1 MCYLVIVPNEWLL
14 DKITL
19 KPTMADDYESDFDT
33 ASTSRT
39 SPTKSIT
46 LPYGSSHHCF
56 TRSYG
61 FYSARTPSSAA
72 SENPGKKYLKS
83 SFPDLI
89 ETLKS
94 HTKPKQ
100 KREISTPDSHEENKD
115 KKDEKRLTF
124 GEEIRRRNE
133 SQWLR
138 IEDVVKDTMERYD
151 DYCKKLT
158 IKNEVQQKEIQEKNQ
173 KQIKILEKMEEKKK
187 SDNMKRSSYARIWN
201 HHAKMRELA
210 EKLYEE
216 KVEREQIRHARYREK
231 AS

>member
-1 MCYLVIVPNEWLL
+1 
-14 DKITL
+14 
-19 KPTMADDYESDFDT
+19 MADDYESDFDT

-100 KREISTPDSHEENKD
+100 KR
-115 KKDEKRLTF
+115 
-124 GEEIRRRNE
+124 

-187 SDNMKRSSYARIWN
+187 LDNMKKSSYARIWN

-216 KVEREQIRHARYREK
+216 KVEREQIRHARYRKKREN
-231 AS
+231 SWDQHF